1 MRKFLLLL
9 CFFLCLNSFA
19 QDVFVNGYTKT
30 DGTTVPT
37 HYRTNRDYTVNNN
50 FTTVGNTNP
59 YTGKVG
65 TLPRDNG
72 YVIQMPQSYV
82 SVPQVQSASAKQKNY
97 TINVT
102 TPLNGGY
109 VVPMILEQTL
119 ISGKWETV
127 KKEQFNGYLFF
138 DKNSLYFKR
147 GQSKWLIRKQ
157 VFVEYNTDTNFYIY
171 NSDSGLTLLDDKLRF
186 VLFYDANNNTKRYLY
201 AIGDSAPNIVPID

>member
-1 MRKFLLLL
+1 MRKLLLLL

-19 QDVFVNGYTKT
+19 QDVLVSGYTRT
-30 DGTTVPT
+30 NGTSVPT

-72 YVIQMPQSYV
+72 YAIQMPQSYV
-82 SVPQVQSASAKQKNY
+82 SVPQVQSTPTKRSSY
-97 TINVT
+97 TISVT

-109 VVPMILEQTL
+109 VVPMILEQTRV
-119 ISGKWETV
+119 GDKWETT
-127 KKEQFNGYLFF
+127 KKEQNNGYLFF
-138 DKNSLYFKR
+138 DKNSLHFKR
-147 GQSKWLIRKQ
+147 GQNKWLIRKQ

-186 VLFYDANNNTKRYLY
+186 VVFYDASNNTKRYLY
-201 AIGDSAPNIVPID
+201 AIGDSASYILPID